1 MKTKMIATIG
11 PASSSKEVLQKM
23 ITAGLDV
30 CRLNFSH
37 GTYKQHEEVINNVR
51 AINKEMNTHVPI
63 LADLQGPKIRV
74 GEMKENTILKD
85 GSILLIANKKCVGDE
100 KKFSVSYSSFAK
112 DVNVGEKILM
122 DDGKIM
128 LECIGKT
135 EEGLKVKVLHGGV
148 LSSKKGINLPNT
160 KLSVPCLSE
169 KDIEDVKFIVEKK
182 AEWIALSFVRS
193 AADIIELRHVISNL
207 RAERKPN
214 IIAKIEKPEALEDI
228 DNIIKEADGIMVAR
242 GDLGVEIPLEEVP
255 LAQKM
260 IIKKTNALSKPVIIA
275 TQMMENMVENIH
287 PSRAEVN
294 DVANSV
300 MDGADALMLSA
311 ETSVGK
317 FPVEVVQTMQR
328 IISQVE
334 DFEDIYYKNNQ
345 PKSKNNIRYISDS
358 VLYTACSLAQ
368 EINAK
373 AIIAMTQS
381 GYSAYKLSGQ
391 RPRANIYIFTNNK
404 AILSTLNLLWGV
416 EGFFYDKH
424 ISTDHTIEDIQY
436 YLKKRGKIK
445 EGDMIV
451 NTSTTPLQENG
462 KTNMLK
468 LSVV

>member
-1 MKTKMIATIG
+1 MKTKMIGTIG
-11 PASSSKEVLQKM
+11 PVSSSKEVLQKM

-37 GTYKQHEEVINNVR
+37 GTYKQHEDVINNVR
-51 AINKEMNTHVPI
+51 SINKEQNTHIPI

-74 GEMKENTILKD
+74 GEMKENTVLID
-85 GSILLIANKKCVGDE
+85 GSILLIANKKCIGDE
-100 KKFSVSYSSFAK
+100 KKFSVSYSNFAK
-112 DVNVGEKILM
+112 DVNVGENILM

-128 LECIGKT
+128 LECIEKT
-135 EEGLKVKVLHGGV
+135 EEGLKTKVVHGGV

-160 KLSVPCLSE
+160 KLNVPCLSE
-169 KDIEDVKFIVEKK
+169 KDIEDVKFIVEKE

-260 IIKKTNALSKPVIIA
+260 IIRKTNALSKPVIIA

-317 FPVEVVQTMQR
+317 YPEEVVQTMQR

-404 AILSTLNLLWGV
+404 AILNTLNLLWGV

-436 YLKKRGKIK
+436 YLKKRGKLK

>member
-1 MKTKMIATIG
+1 MRTKIIGTIG

-23 ITAGLDV
+23 IMAGLDV

-37 GTYKQHEEVINNVR
+37 GKHEQHEDVINNLR
-51 AINKEMNTHVPI
+51 AINKEQNTNIPI

-85 GSILLIANKKCVGDE
+85 GNTLLIVNEKCIGDE
-100 KKFSVSYSSFAK
+100 TKISVSYANFTQ
-112 DVNVGEKILM
+112 DINLGEKILM
-122 DDGKIM
+122 DDGKLM
-128 LECIGKT
+128 LECTKKT
-135 EEGLKVKVLHGGV
+135 EEGIEAKVIHGGI
-148 LSSKKGINLPNT
+148 LGSHKGINLPNT
-160 KLSVPCLSE
+160 KLNVPCLSE
-169 KDIEDVKFIVEKK
+169 KDIEDVKFIVDKEV
-182 AEWIALSFVRS
+182 EWIALSFVRS

-207 RAERKPN
+207 RAKQKPN

-255 LAQKM
+255 LAQKR
-260 IIKKTNALSKPVIIA
+260 IIKKTNTLSKPVIIA

-334 DFEDIYYKNNQ
+334 DFEDIYYKHYQ
-345 PKSKNNIRYISDS
+345 PKQKHNSRYITDS
-358 VLYTACSLAQ
+358 VLYTACNLSQ
-368 EINAK
+368 EISAQ
-373 AIIAMTQS
+373 AIVAMTQS
-381 GYSAYKLSGQ
+381 GYSAYKLSSQ
-391 RPRANIYIFTNNK
+391 RPRAKIYIFTNNRS
-404 AILSTLNLLWGV
+404 ILNTLNLLWGV
-416 EGFFYDKH
+416 EGFYYDKY

-436 YLKKRGKIK
+436 FLKKVGKLK
-445 EGDMIV
+445 EGDMII
-451 NTSTTPLQENG
+451 NTATTPLQEYG